1 MLEDRLLLWKFKC
14 GSRDAFRAIYEKYA
28 ADLLTLAANLLYDSS
43 AAEDIVQEVF
53 ISFVKSVDQ
62 FRLRGSLKGYLSTC
76 VANRSRDYIRRKK
89 RRPSVTVDEA
99 EKMAS
104 DAKNPIQLVM
114 CMEELQ
120 KLKEAITQLPYEQRE
135 VVVLRVH
142 GDMRFRQIAK
152 LQGVCVKT
160 ALSRYRYGLDKLRSM
175 LNGEVQK

>member
-1 MLEDRLLLWKFKC
+1 MLEDRLLLWRFKC

-43 AAEDIVQEVF
+43 AAEDIVQDVF
-53 ISFVKSVDQ
+53 ISFVKSVDR

-76 VANRSRDYIRRKK
+76 VANRARDYIRQKK
-89 RRPSVTVDEA
+89 RRPTVAVNEA
-99 EKMAS
+99 TKMTS
-104 DAKNPIQLVM
+104 DSKSPIQLAI
-114 CMEELQ
+114 CTEELQ
-120 KLKEAITQLPYEQRE
+120 KLKEAIIQLPYEQRE

-142 GDMRFRQIAK
+142 GDMRFRQIAN
-152 LQGVCVKT
+152 LQDVSVKS